1 MIELGRIGFQEM
13 RKSLKLEEWTED
25 LWRKGHLIRALKDVE
40 IRYVEKGGMR
50 RKQAKVQGNV
60 AFSEQT
66 GFWTR
71 WEGMQRTRGGIVQ
84 DVKQH

>member
-1 MIELGRIGFQEM
+1 M
-13 RKSLKLEEWTED
+13 
-25 LWRKGHLIRALKDVE
+25 IRALKDVE

-50 RKQAKVQGNV
+50 RKRAKVQGNV

-84 DVKQH
+84 DVKQHQVTKDLKPGTTWHEAALPQLPF